1 MMSSDFEKALAAAT
15 RVEPSPEAD
24 ACVIAA
30 IGLESA
36 KRARRRA
43 AARVLAAAAV
53 GAVLLSV
60 ANFRFSADSPVAP
73 SAVQA
78 DDAGEIM
85 LDIIG
90 LASSADLYDISD
102 ADSAEG
108 LILGLF

>member
-1 MMSSDFEKALAAAT
+1 MTTSNFEKTLASAT
-15 RVEPSPEAD
+15 RVEPSPEVD
-24 ACVIAA
+24 ACVLAA

-36 KRARRRA
+36 RRARRRTA
-43 AARVLAAAAV
+43 AKVLAAAAV

-60 ANFRFSADSPVAP
+60 ANFRFAADSSA

-78 DDAGEIM
+78 DDAGDIM

-102 ADSAEG
+102 ADDAEEMV
-108 LILGLF
+108 LGLL

>member
-24 ACVIAA
+24 ACVLAA
-30 IGLESA
+30 IGLEGA
-36 KRARRRA
+36 RRARRRTA
-43 AARVLAAAAV
+43 AKVLAAAAV

-60 ANFRFSADSPVAP
+60 ANFRFAADSSA
-73 SAVQA
+73 SAVQV
-78 DDAGEIM
+78 DDAGDIM

-102 ADSAEG
+102 DDGAEG
-108 LILGLF
+108 LVLGLL

>member
-1 MMSSDFEKALAAAT
+1 MSSDFERELAAAT

-36 KRARRRA
+36 RRARRRA

-60 ANFRFSADSPVAP
+60 ANFRFSANPPVVP
-73 SAVQA
+73 SAAQA

-90 LASSADLYDISD
+90 LASSADLYDVSD
-102 ADSAEG
+102 VDAADG
-108 LILGLF
+108 YVLGLL